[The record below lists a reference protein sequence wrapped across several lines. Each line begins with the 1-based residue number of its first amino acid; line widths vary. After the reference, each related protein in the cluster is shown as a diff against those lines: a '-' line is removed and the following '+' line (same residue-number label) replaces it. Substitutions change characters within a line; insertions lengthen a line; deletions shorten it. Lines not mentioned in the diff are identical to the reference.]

1 MNPHAARLAFRRGLI
16 ELRHTFTSGQE
27 LWGYLFPPVVFLV
40 VMSTQRSSTVEGT
53 EFSLAAMTLPSVLG
67 MTVAFT
73 GMVNATQALTVD
85 REDGTLLRAKATP
98 HGMVSYLVGKIVM
111 LGGITAVSMLILL
124 VPGVVFF
131 DGFELA
137 SLGSWGTFLWVA
149 VLGLLAT
156 LPIGAVFG
164 SLFSN
169 PRQMGFIMVPIMGLV
184 VISGIFFPIT
194 VFPGWVQVI
203 AQVFPLY
210 WTGLGMRSAL
220 LPDQMV
226 VAEIGESWRHLETL
240 GALGAWAVVGMLVAP
255 VVLRRMARRESGSTV
270 AARKEK
276 ALNQPM

>member
-40 VMSTQRSSTVEGT
+40 VMSTQRGSTVEGT

-137 SLGSWGTFLWVA
+137 SLGSWVTFLWVA

>member
-1 MNPHAARLAFRRGLI
+1 MTGHTARLAFRRGFV
-16 ELRHTFTSGQE
+16 ELRHTFTSGQD
-27 LWGYLFPPVVFLV
+27 LWGYLFPPVVFLI
-40 VMSTQRSSTVEGT
+40 VMSTQSDSTVEGT
-53 EFSLAAMTLPSVLG
+53 GFSLAAMTLPSVLG
-67 MTVAFT
+67 MTVVFT

-98 HGMVSYLVGKIVM
+98 HGMVTYLAGKIVM
-111 LGGITAVSMLILL
+111 LGGITAVSLLILL
-124 VPGVVFF
+124 LPGAVFF
-131 DGFELA
+131 DGLELA
-137 SLGSWGTFLWVA
+137 SLSSWATFLWVA
-149 VLGLLAT
+149 ALGLVAT

-194 VFPGWVQVI
+194 VFPTWVQVI

-220 LPDQMV
+220 LPDQMA

-240 GALGAWAVVGMLVAP
+240 GVLGTWAVVGMLVAP
-255 VVLRRMARRESGSTV
+255 VVLRRMASRESGSTV

-276 ALNQPM
+276 ALNQPI

>member
-27 LWGYLFPPVVFLV
+27 LWGYLFPPVVFLI
-40 VMSTQRSSTVEGT
+40 VMSTQRGSTVEGT

-98 HGMVSYLVGKIVM
+98 HGMVTYLAGKIVM

-124 VPGVVFF
+124 IPGVAFF

-137 SLGSWGTFLWVA
+137 SLGSWLTFLWVA
-149 VLGLLAT
+149 VLGLVAT

-194 VFPGWVQVI
+194 IFPGWVQVI
-203 AQVFPLY
+203 AQIFPLY

-276 ALNQPM
+276 ALSQPM

>member
-1 MNPHAARLAFRRGLI
+1 MTGHTARLAFRRGFV
-16 ELRHTFTSGQE
+16 ELRHTFTSGQD
-27 LWGYLFPPVVFLV
+27 LWGYLFPPVVFLI
-40 VMSTQRSSTVEGT
+40 VMSTQSDSTVEGT
-53 EFSLAAMTLPSVLG
+53 GFSLAAMTLPSVLG
-67 MTVAFT
+67 MTVVFT

-98 HGMVSYLVGKIVM
+98 HGMVTYLAGKIVM
-111 LGGITAVSMLILL
+111 LGGITAVSLLILL
-124 VPGVVFF
+124 VPGAVFF
-131 DGFELA
+131 DGLELA
-137 SLGSWGTFLWVA
+137 SLSSWATFLWVA
-149 VLGLLAT
+149 ALGLVAT

-194 VFPGWVQVI
+194 VFPTWVQVI

-220 LPDQMV
+220 LPDQMAI
-226 VAEIGESWRHLETL
+226 AEIGESWRHLETL
-240 GALGAWAVVGMLVAP
+240 GVLGTWAVVGMLVAP

-276 ALNQPM
+276 ALNQPI